1 MQHVIR
7 RTPLWRRPAQA
18 LARRAAALDSFYLP
32 CPSPPSPQ
40 DPPYTRIAMSND
52 TPSAEDKARYD
63 AARKELLHALAKKRA
78 LDKQLASPFPL
89 TSSLDT
95 DDAGLLHAVST

>member
-1 MQHVIR
+1 
-7 RTPLWRRPAQA
+7 
-18 LARRAAALDSFYLP
+18 
-32 CPSPPSPQ
+32 
-40 DPPYTRIAMSND
+40 MSND

-95 DDAGLLHAVST
+95 NDVGLLHAVST